1 MTYTVKFKKVIYYF
15 DAKLHSSSMQA
26 ACYLAFQNLGLE
38 FCICLAQHEIHL
50 QTLLSILYKR
60 KALIR

>member
-1 MTYTVKFKKVIYYF
+1 
-15 DAKLHSSSMQA
+15 MQA